1 MDLRRLA
8 VWLVVVVGFG
18 CAHGPR
24 ASEPQVP
31 RFEHVFQK
39 PLPEALAATRELLA
53 AQGYSFE
60 ETRDPGQLLTKW
72 KTPGTV
78 MQGNA
83 SYSRY
88 LVTGIAVSPRQSVV
102 RIFRMA
108 FETTGNDVRGK
119 SPWLNWL
126 REVNELYQEKRLQ
139 AVKLS
144 DLEPGAPGMAEMRA
158 AMHGTRDLE
167 LEKALTLRLESGPS
181 VEVVDGNLKQELP
194 PPPVR
199 DSDFY
204 LARWKDTAPQAE
216 GLCGE
221 DVRGLAGLL
230 RPGLTLLVG
239 EQLGTRQ
246 TPEVVGHVVCQTAQL
261 GLPVALGLSI
271 PRNEQER
278 LERYLAS
285 PGAPADQDALLEGRF
300 WHRPYQ
306 DGRSSRAIFDLID
319 RVRAMR
325 AAGLRVTLVAYD
337 TNTAHASARDTE
349 QARVWLER
357 RKASPREV
365 HIVLAG
371 NTHTRLVQGTPWDKD
386 FTPMGYYLKDDP
398 GLVVL
403 ELSYAQGTRWGCDL
417 DRAGKLAC
425 GFVGATP
432 SDTVAA
438 LPGQSPYI
446 RRLKAL
452 TEEGFH
458 GLLYVGELSP
468 SLPATSKHK
477 EPPPPSSMPRP
488 PPMVKHPP
496 LF

>member
-1 MDLRRLA
+1 MKFRILA
-8 VWLVVVVGFG
+8 VVLVMVGAG
-18 CAHGPR
+18 CAHAPR
-24 ASEPQVP
+24 AAEPQVP
-31 RFEHVFQK
+31 QFERVFQK
-39 PLPEALAATRELLA
+39 PLPEALAVTRELLE
-53 AQGYSFE
+53 AQGYTFE
-60 ETRDPGQLLTKW
+60 DTQDPGQLLTRW

-108 FETTGNDVRGK
+108 FEKVGNNVHVR
-119 SPWLNWL
+119 SAWLNWVD
-126 REVNELYQEKRLQ
+126 EMNELYDEKRLRPVQ
-139 AVKLS
+139 L
-144 DLEPGAPGMAEMRA
+144 DPGGPGLPEMRA
-158 AMHGTRDLE
+158 AMRGTRDLE

-181 VEVVDGNLKQELP
+181 VEVVDGNIKQDLP

-199 DSDFY
+199 DADFY
-204 LARWKDTAPQAE
+204 LARWKDTAPQPE

-221 DVRGLAGLL
+221 DVRGLPELL
-230 RPGLTLLVG
+230 EAGLTLLIG
-239 EQLGTRQ
+239 EQLGTREA
-246 TPEVVGHVVCQTAQL
+246 PEVVGNVVCQSAQL

-271 PRNEQER
+271 PRTEQER

-325 AAGLRVTLVAYD
+325 AAGLRVTLVAFD
-337 TNTAHASARDTE
+337 TNTAHASARDSE
-349 QARVWLER
+349 QAKVWLER
-357 RKASPREV
+357 RAASPKEV

-371 NTHTRLVQGTPWDKD
+371 NTHTRLVRGTPWDKD
-386 FTPMGYYLKDDP
+386 FTPMGYYLKD
-398 GLVVL
+398 GKLVVL
-403 ELSYAQGTRWGCDL
+403 DLSYAQGTRWGCDL
-417 DRAGKLAC
+417 DRAGKLSC

-432 SDTVAA
+432 SDAVAA

-446 RRLKAL
+446 RRFDAL
-452 TEEGFH
+452 TKEGYH
-458 GLLYVGELSP
+458 GLLYVGELTP
-468 SLPATSKHK
+468 SLPATSKYK
-477 EPPPPSSMPRP
+477 EPPPPSRMPTPPRVEH
-488 PPMVKHPP
+488 PPM
-496 LF
+496 F